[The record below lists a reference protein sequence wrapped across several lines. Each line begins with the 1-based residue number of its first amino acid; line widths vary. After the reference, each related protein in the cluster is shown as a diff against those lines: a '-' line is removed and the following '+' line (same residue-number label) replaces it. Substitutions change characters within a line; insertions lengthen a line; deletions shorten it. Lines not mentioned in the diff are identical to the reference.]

1 MAAQFDPISQETKNA
16 EAKAESREA
25 RQDVKDSYENIRTD
39 ISQLAES
46 VKKLAGSEFGGAFEG
61 AQENAQVQLGRL
73 ENSIRDK
80 PMQAA
85 LIAAGA
91 GFLVGLLISR

>member
-1 MAAQFDPISQETKNA
+1 MAAQFDPSQDLKTA
-16 EAKAESREA
+16 EARAEGQEA
-25 RQDVKDSYENIRTD
+25 RRELKDSYEAVRAD
-39 ISQLAES
+39 IMELASS
-46 VKKLAGSEFGGAFEG
+46 VKKLAGSEFGGVMEG
-61 AQENAQVQLGRL
+61 AQETAQMRVNQLER
-73 ENSIRDK
+73 SIREK